1 MQARQVHILHYT
13 YQLYTVHRKNG
24 DRVAKIVHRTNRILA
39 RIGFALA
46 ILSLFSLYCIFHTV
60 FKICWVTKID
70 LESK

>member
-1 MQARQVHILHYT
+1 MQVRQVHILHYT

-24 DRVAKIVHRTNRILA
+24 DRVAKIVHRTNRILQ

-46 ILSLFSLYCIFHTV
+46 IIPLFSLFCIFHTV
-60 FKICWVTKID
+60 YLICWVTKIN